1 MLFRSE
7 LIECQPIADHV
18 LDAVII
24 EIRCIAAAVGAGQ
37 HVIISTQ
44 PRRDVGLDEP
54 RIAERDA
61 ELVVDQLGLDR
72 RRDAITELMRI
83 GLLARAIVVAAADV
97 ERALEILGHVERTS
111 GLEFEIGGASCRARV
126 CQYVEIAW
134 IARAYKKKNNNKSH

>member
-1 MLFRSE
+1 M
-7 LIECQPIADHV
+7 
-18 LDAVII
+18 
-24 EIRCIAAAVGAGQ
+24 AAAVGAGQ
-37 HVIISTQ
+37 NVIISTQ

-97 ERALEILGHVERTS
+97 ERALEILGHVERTR
-111 GLEFEIGGASCRARV
+111 GLEFALARVAAPTGRGSWRARV
-126 CQYVEIAW
+126 GRQVW
-134 IARAYKKKNNNKSH
+134 SQW

>member
-7 LIECQPIADHV
+7 LIEFQPIADHV

-72 RRDAITELMRI
+72 RRDAITELMRSDEHKSELQSLMRI
-83 GLLARAIVVAAADV
+83 SSAVYCL
-97 ERALEILGHVERTS
+97 
-111 GLEFEIGGASCRARV
+111 
-126 CQYVEIAW
+126 
-134 IARAYKKKNNNKSH
+134 KKKTK